1 MHNAYLHISWSE
13 KNYLDRFL
21 SNCLSHSA
29 QPSFS
34 DQKREKWFLIRKI
47 CVDQKIWSVSS
58 PEFVLGG
65 VGPPVA
71 VLELKRWE
79 GVGSQ
84 QIPIHLKSNQFKSN
98 PTLIQSNQFQS
109 NCQTWLFPIE
119 FGCFPDLK
127 RIWTDSCQCGQ
138 LRPFFGWIGFWLACY
153 KYWFWIEREST
164 VVVHHPATSHHSRT
178 QPVSKNSLPPRCCC
192 CCSLR
197 LHSTGFWCPSIH
209 PSAYRSNSTAFAL
222 ELFWRYSSI

>member
-1 MHNAYLHISWSE
+1 MRRSWIST
-13 KNYLDRFL
+13 D
-21 SNCLSHSA
+21 SN
-29 QPSFS
+29 
-34 DQKREKWFLIRKI
+34 
-47 CVDQKIWSVSS
+47 
-58 PEFVLGG
+58 
-65 VGPPVA
+65 
-71 VLELKRWE
+71 
-79 GVGSQ
+79 
-84 QIPIHLKSNQFKSN
+84 PIQNPIQ
-98 PTLIQSNQFQS
+98 PTLIQS

-119 FGCFPDLK
+119 FDCFPDLK

-138 LRPFFGWIGFWLACY
+138 LRLFSSLGGFWLACY

-209 PSAYRSNSTAFAL
+209 LHTDRTQQHLLWNWFGSFPKFRFLKLVNLQKENLPSQHWTKLDRFLGSLLSSERSENKIVPSDWHSTAVNFQLSWKISQAT
-222 ELFWRYSSI
+222 LFDMIQLF